1 MGEHFPA
8 HWPTAAA
15 IVQRM
20 DFTNPM
26 LAAMAAAVDVDGKEP
41 SEAAQDWL
49 AENEDLWRG
58 WIAG

>member
-1 MGEHFPA
+1 
-8 HWPTAAA
+8 
-15 IVQRM
+15 M

-41 SEAAQDWL
+41 SEAATEWL
-49 AENEDLWRG
+49 AANEDLWQG